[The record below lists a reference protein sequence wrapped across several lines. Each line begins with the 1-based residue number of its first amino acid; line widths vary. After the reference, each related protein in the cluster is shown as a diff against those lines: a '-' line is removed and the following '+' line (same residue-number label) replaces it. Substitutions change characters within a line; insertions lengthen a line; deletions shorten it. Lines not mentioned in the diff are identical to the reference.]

1 MPADHEKSL
10 NHSLF
15 RIVVFPMQ
23 TVFCERY
30 AQICLS
36 MGRALVLMSGLLA
49 LEGARANDLDN
60 AKALLR
66 KGDYEKAIA
75 AAREQVDKK
84 VWNDAWPRLLIESY
98 LTIGE
103 HERAL
108 VEYEAAIAR
117 FGDSIRL
124 RLLGVQVYRMVNNPA
139 QAGKELDEIES
150 LLQRAP
156 WRYSNRN
163 DLVPV
168 GEFYLMR
175 GEDPKQVLK
184 VCFDQAVKLDPK
196 NVEAHL
202 ATARMALAKNDAQ
215 VAAQSLEKAIAL
227 APEDPEVLYLS
238 ARAWN
243 ETERGRKEDFLKRAL
258 EANPNHVSALVF
270 AAENLMN
277 AERYAA
283 AREMLLQVERIHSK
297 HPQLWALRA
306 AIDHLMGDYEQEG
319 IARRKALEPW
329 NLNPEVDHTIG
340 RHLSLH
346 YRFQEGRDYQRRA
359 LAMDSQYGPARAQL
373 AQDLL
378 RLGET
383 DEGWS
388 LVDGIR
394 QSDPYDVSIY
404 NLKQLQ
410 AKLAKFTT
418 LEIPG
423 FVVRMDAKEAEVYG
437 QDVLSLL
444 SEARNTL
451 VPKYRAELQEPIYV
465 EIFPRQQEFAIRTFG
480 MPGGEGFLGVC
491 FGRLI
496 TANSPAAL
504 RVDTNWR
511 SVLWHEY
518 CHVVTLQKTKNKMPR
533 WLSEGISVYEERA
546 RNAAWGEQ
554 LDPIYREM
562 LLGEDLVPI
571 SKLSGAFLNPKS
583 PLHLQFAYYTSS
595 LAVEFW
601 IERFGIQGLHRLL
614 EDLAI
619 GMRPEEALARLPGSL
634 DLLDQE
640 FVEFAKEKGTQ
651 MATDADFT
659 RLPRDSEV
667 DLRVWLEE
675 HPQSY
680 WGRQQA
686 MTAAIRNK
694 DWGSAREQAQALIAL
709 WPADSSDEGVYWQ
722 LAKICRELGDSDA
735 EYEALVQLS
744 QRASAPRSGLSRLL
758 DLNSQRQEWN
768 NVLETSD
775 LLMGVDPLSQ
785 TLQEH
790 RSLAAEKLSEPVVAL
805 AALRAQQALGPID
818 PASVLYRMA
827 VASVQLGKRQQ
838 AKRYCLQALEES
850 PRFVDA
856 LTLLVQLREPTESL
870 PR

>member
-1 MPADHEKSL
+1 MRVP
-10 NHSLF
+10 LF
-15 RIVVFPMQ
+15 GHDTRDVPLLVAAFLIGVCFH
-23 TVFCERY
+23 
-30 AQICLS
+30 AQGAVQASELDD
-36 MGRALVLMSGLLA
+36 
-49 LEGARANDLDN
+49 ARAW
-60 AKALLR
+60 LR
-66 KGDYEKAIA
+66 KGEYEKAIA
-75 AAREQVDKK
+75 AARENVDKK

-103 HERAL
+103 YERAL
-108 VEYEAAIAR
+108 VEYEAAITR
-117 FGDSIRL
+117 FGDNIRL

-139 QAGKELDEIES
+139 QARKQLDEIEN
-150 LLQRAP
+150 LLQLAP
-156 WRYSNRN
+156 WRYTNRS

-196 NVEAHL
+196 NLEAHL

-215 VAAQSLEKAIAL
+215 VAAQSLEKAISL

-243 ETERGRKEDFLKRAL
+243 DTERGRNEDFLKRAL
-258 EANPNHVSALVF
+258 ELNPNHVPALVCS
-270 AAENLMN
+270 AEKLMN

-283 AREMLLQVERIHSK
+283 AHEMLHRVETIHPK

-306 AIDHLMGDYEQEG
+306 AIAHLMGDYEQEG

-346 YRFQEGRDYQRRA
+346 YRFQEGVEYQRRG
-359 LAMDSQYGPARAQL
+359 LAMDAQYGPARVQL

-418 LEIPG
+418 LETPG
-423 FVVRMDAKEAEVYG
+423 FVVRMDTKEAEIYG

-444 SEARNTL
+444 AEARNTL
-451 VPKYRAELQEPIYV
+451 VPKYRVQLQEPIFV

-504 RVDTNWR
+504 QVDTNWR

-554 LDPIYREM
+554 LDPTYREM

-619 GMRPEEALARLPGSL
+619 GMRSEEALARLSGSL
-634 DLLDQE
+634 ELLDQE
-640 FVEFAKEKGTQ
+640 FVEFAQKKGAQ
-651 MATDADFT
+651 MATEADFT
-659 RLPRDSEV
+659 RPPRNPQV
-667 DLRVWLEE
+667 DLPTWIEE
-675 HPQSY
+675 HPHSY

-686 MTAAIRNK
+686 MAAAIRTKN
-694 DWGSAREQAQALIAL
+694 WATAREQAQALVAL
-709 WPADSSDEGVYWQ
+709 WPADSSDEGIYWQ
-722 LAKICRELGDSDA
+722 LANICRELGDSEA
-735 EYEALVQLS
+735 EYEALAQLS
-744 QRASAPRSGLSRLL
+744 ERASAPRSGLLRLL
-758 DLNSQRQEWN
+758 DLNVQRQEWDGA
-768 NVLETSD
+768 LKTSE
-775 LLMGVDPLSQ
+775 LLLGINPLSQ

-790 RSLAAEKLSEPVVAL
+790 RSLAAEKLSNPVVAL
-805 AALRAQQALGPID
+805 AALQAQQALGPID
-818 PASVLYRMA
+818 PASVRHRMA
-827 VASVQLGKRQQ
+827 VASLQLGNRQQ
-838 AKRYCLQALEES
+838 SKRYCLQALEES

-856 LTLLVQLREPTESL
+856 LTLLLQLQEPIEAL